1 MHFFQSI
8 LYTIFILECSIK
20 NGFSFDASEVGMK
33 VVSGFHL
40 RTDVQLW
47 ALAVSV
53 AYNERKWLEKK

>member
-1 MHFFQSI
+1 
-8 LYTIFILECSIK
+8 
-20 NGFSFDASEVGMK
+20 MK

-53 AYNERKWLEKK
+53 AYNEMKWLEKKGGAVGAQKGCQGIYV